1 MPEINY
7 QAVAMTIEENWSDF
21 VQYCGS
27 EEGAE
32 ISLHEIKRNA
42 GMVK

>member
-21 VQYCGS
+21 VQYCDS
-27 EEGAE
+27 EEEAG
-32 ISLHEIKRNA
+32 ITLHEIKRKA
-42 GMVK
+42 GMVD